1 MTTNIKV
8 AGTTFHR
15 LPAGS
20 AIRIDCE
27 FEENEVPCAKV
38 QAVLVPEP
46 TNEYDPEAVKVLVPL
61 TTGEAFHIG
70 YVPREEPLKQ
80 KVKSPLVVE
89 LVIKDFGRVGNYTAQ
104 YVITKV
110 GGPTCR

>member
-1 MTTNIKV
+1 MKTNIKV

-15 LPAGS
+15 LPAGL
-20 AIRIDCE
+20 AIRINCE

-38 QAVLVPEP
+38 QGILMPEP
-46 TNEYDPEAVKVLVPL
+46 TNVHDPEAVKVMVPL

-70 YVPREEPLKQ
+70 YVPREEPLKRM
-80 KVKSPLVVE
+80 VKGPLVVE
-89 LVIKDFGRVGNYTAQ
+89 LVIRDFGRMGNYNAQ

-110 GGPTCR
+110 GGLTCH